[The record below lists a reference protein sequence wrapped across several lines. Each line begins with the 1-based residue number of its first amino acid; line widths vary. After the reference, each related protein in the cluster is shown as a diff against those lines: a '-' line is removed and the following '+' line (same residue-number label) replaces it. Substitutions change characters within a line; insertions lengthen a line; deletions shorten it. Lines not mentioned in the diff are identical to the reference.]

1 TTLRYVAEK
10 RQEMVLQGGKTVTIV
25 RTVYVPVQVMERR
38 LIPMKGL
45 QAYIIGD
52 KGPDP
57 TKRLQPLDSTKLA
70 QMLKTNSRVLFF
82 LGADKPRAEQV
93 KNLKEGN
100 VILAL
105 PGV

>member
-1 TTLRYVAEK
+1 MTDSGYAE
-10 RQEMVLQGGKTVTIV
+10 L
-25 RTVYVPVQVMERR
+25 
-38 LIPMKGL
+38 GL
-45 QAYIIGD
+45 ALG
-52 KGPDP
+52 
-57 TKRLQPLDSTKLA
+57 LDSTKLA

-105 PGV
+105 PGVLVLPRDKPAPRPVPPEKK